1 MKIEASKGDG
11 KCLFVQRRGGKTER
25 KEDALGNKDFSTASL
40 SGIYIDRQAIV
51 GRRRY
56 YIIQQASARLML

>member
-1 MKIEASKGDG
+1 
-11 KCLFVQRRGGKTER
+11 
-25 KEDALGNKDFSTASL
+25 LGNKDFSTASL

-56 YIIQQASARLML
+56 YIIQQARQRLDCEKISTR